1 MSLTAHRLEPIHSR
15 VNARRHLKR
24 RKIMAEYEYQCL
36 ICNEVTSVHR
46 SMVDDEVIPFHCSSL
61 MSRRFYA
68 APVKFNAG
76 GFYSVDK

>member
-1 MSLTAHRLEPIHSR
+1 
-15 VNARRHLKR
+15 
-24 RKIMAEYEYQCL
+24 MAEYEYQCL